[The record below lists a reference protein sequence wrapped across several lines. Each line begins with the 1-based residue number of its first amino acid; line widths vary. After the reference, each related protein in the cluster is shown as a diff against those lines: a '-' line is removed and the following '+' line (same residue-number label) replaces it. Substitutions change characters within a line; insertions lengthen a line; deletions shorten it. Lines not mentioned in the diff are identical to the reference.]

1 MRIKHLS
8 KGILHFVKKCF
19 YPRFRKAF
27 DMSFRIEMI
36 TKKAHFVIHGFITN
50 LYLGKSTH
58 PKVERKKEIFVLV
71 TLFVAVDYQ
80 WLNAYFMLDSAIIP
94 CKKYLNCVLIL
105 SRFSFHLQTSD
116 IDASSYHVFK
126 NDSNSGFN
134 LLYRYLL
141 F

>member
-8 KGILHFVKKCF
+8 KGILHFVKNVFIPGLEKL
-19 YPRFRKAF
+19 F

-58 PKVERKKEIFVLV
+58 PKVERKKEIFVFV

-80 WLNAYFMLDSAIIP
+80 
-94 CKKYLNCVLIL
+94 
-105 SRFSFHLQTSD
+105 
-116 IDASSYHVFK
+116 
-126 NDSNSGFN
+126 
-134 LLYRYLL
+134 
-141 F
+141 